1 MQKEIRLQEFQFFR
15 QRYQCF
21 ILTLQNI
28 TVYTGQMLGEMNSI
42 TRVIFSFSNQCI
54 ETIKQKMGIQL
65 EEGYLVVS
73 NPIQPKKSHESP
85 GVGLKNL
92 SNRCQLMLGKE
103 IIVHNDEK
111 VFIVKVPLLY
121 E

>member
-42 TRVIFSFSNQCI
+42 TRVIFYFSNQRI

-65 EEGYLVVS
+65 TL
-73 NPIQPKKSHESP
+73 
-85 GVGLKNL
+85 
-92 SNRCQLMLGKE
+92 
-103 IIVHNDEK
+103 
-111 VFIVKVPLLY
+111 
-121 E
+121 

>member
-1 MQKEIRLQEFQFFR
+1 LQSQRRQHTTSIAGSYTTVTTNAISQTNFMQKEIRLQEFQFFR

-42 TRVIFSFSNQCI
+42 TRVIFYFSNQRI

-65 EEGYLVVS
+65 TL
-73 NPIQPKKSHESP
+73 
-85 GVGLKNL
+85 
-92 SNRCQLMLGKE
+92 
-103 IIVHNDEK
+103 
-111 VFIVKVPLLY
+111 
-121 E
+121 

>member
-42 TRVIFSFSNQCI
+42 TRVIFYFSNQRI
-54 ETIKQKMGIQL
+54 ETIKQKMGDSVDFVKPHNVQCRSL
-65 EEGYLVVS
+65 FAVLRPPVAVSGYSEWNDL
-73 NPIQPKKSHESP
+73 PIISP
-85 GVGLKNL
+85 
-92 SNRCQLMLGKE
+92 Q
-103 IIVHNDEK
+103 
-111 VFIVKVPLLY
+111 
-121 E
+121 